1 MPSPNIKSPSAPVE
15 ESKPIAKMETSGVSK
30 ATESVKVSDEFEEDA
45 DVIEALAM
53 DPALR

>member
-1 MPSPNIKSPSAPVE
+1 MPSPDIKSPSAPVE